1 MKKFFY
7 PLLLLMAMT
16 FAFTSC
22 DGDDLVIPN
31 LSITVP
37 ELNVDGV
44 AEVAQG
50 DTLALKAVVTN
61 TEHCL
66 YYWSLDGEKVFEGP
80 IYKFVSSE
88 VGNHVISLKATS
100 VYGGTATAEI
110 KVLVY
115 GKYKNGTFVLNEGNP
130 SSGNGCLTFIS
141 PKGEV
146 TDSAYYRENG
156 SFLGSVTQ
164 DLYITNDK
172 IYIISQNGNVLGGDG
187 MLVVANAATLKKEA
201 AYNNELSKLSWPTH
215 IAVTGDLAYIRD
227 NAGVYAFNTASGE
240 LKFVEG
246 TQRAAKNRMAVV
258 GNKVFAFAGDKIL
271 VMENGQLATS
281 FKVEP
286 KISGLLKSDD
296 NNLWVSC
303 NTKPGKIMKVN
314 AADYT
319 IMQTN
324 EIEKVGL
331 DAGWGATP
339 AISAKGDTIYFSNNT
354 TTIYRH
360 IFSQNQ
366 TQTMTDVKEHIAD
379 AKMVYN
385 NLAVHPETGDV
396 YFTTIKGYGLDY
408 LINDVSVFN
417 FDKGSAPVADYKNVT
432 AFPAGVFFTASF

>member
-22 DGDDLVIPN
+22 EGDDLVVPN
-31 LSITVP
+31 LSINTPV
-37 ELNVDGV
+37 LNQDGF

-50 DTLALKAVVTN
+50 DTLALQATVTN

-66 YYWSLDGEKVFEGP
+66 YHWSLDGKKVFEGP
-80 IYKFVSSE
+80 TYKFVSTE
-88 VGNHVISLKATS
+88 PGNHVISLKATS
-100 VYGGTATAEI
+100 VYGGTATVEI

-146 TDSAYYRENG
+146 TDSAYYRVNG
-156 SFLGSVTQ
+156 SFLGSASE
-164 DLYITNDK
+164 DLYIANDK
-172 IYIISQNGNVLGGDG
+172 IYIISQNGNAAGGDG

-201 AYNNELSKLSWPTH
+201 AYNKELSDLSWPTH
-215 IAVTGDLAYIRD
+215 IAVIGNLAYIRD
-227 NAGVYAFNTASGE
+227 NAGVHTFNTVSGE
-240 LKFVEG
+240 CEFVEG
-246 TQRAAKNRMAVV
+246 TKGAAKNRMAVI
-258 GNKVFAFAGDKIL
+258 GNKVFAFAGDKML
-271 VMENGQLATS
+271 VMENGQLVNT
-281 FKVEP
+281 VEVGP
-286 KISGLLKSDD
+286 QISGLLKSDD

-303 NTKPGKIMKVN
+303 NVKKGKLMKVN

-324 EIEKVGL
+324 EITEGGL
-331 DAGWGATP
+331 NAGWGATP
-339 AISAKGDTIYFSNNT
+339 AISAKGDTIYFSNNST
-354 TTIYRH
+354 IIYRH

-366 TQTMTDVKEHIAD
+366 TQAMTDVKEHIAD
-379 AKMVYN
+379 ANMIYN

-396 YFTTIKGYGLDY
+396 YFTTIKGFGLDY